1 MYLTAIIVV
10 LVAIAGLA
18 AIIWVANWPFNTS
31 WEKHLTAERQRINAA
46 HNRRHHR
53 AVARVISSGLAVMF
67 GVTSVSLVSGP
78 KSDPSRR

>member
-18 AIIWVANWPFNTS
+18 ATIWVANWPLQNLVGETP
-31 WEKHLTAERQRINAA
+31 HRERQRINAA

-53 AVARVISSGLAVMF
+53 AVARVISSGLAVSF
-67 GVTSVSLVSGP
+67 GVTSVSLLSGP